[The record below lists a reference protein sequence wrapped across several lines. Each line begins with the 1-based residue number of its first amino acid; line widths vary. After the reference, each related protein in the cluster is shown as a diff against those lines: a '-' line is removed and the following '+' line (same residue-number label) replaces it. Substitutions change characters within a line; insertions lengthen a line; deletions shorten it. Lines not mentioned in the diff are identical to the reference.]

1 MEGKMV
7 VKIDHIA
14 IAVQN
19 LEEALRVY
27 KDVLGLELKG
37 EEEVP
42 EQGVR
47 VAFLPVGDTRLELLE
62 PLSPE
67 SPVAKFLEKRG
78 EGIHHICLE
87 VEDLEKTLAEL
98 ASKGIK
104 LIDEKPRLGAHG
116 RKMAF
121 VHPKSLHGVLLELYQ
136 KEEEHG

>member
-1 MEGKMV
+1 MV

-19 LEEALRVY
+19 LDEAIKVY
-27 KDVLGLELKG
+27 KEALGLELAG

-47 VAFLPVGDTRLELLE
+47 VAFLPIGDTRLELLE
-62 PLSPE
+62 PLSSE

-98 ASKGIK
+98 ASKGVK

-136 KEEEHG
+136 KEEEDD

>member
-1 MEGKMV
+1 MV

-19 LEEALRVY
+19 LDEAIKVY
-27 KDVLGLELKG
+27 KEALGLELAG

-47 VAFLPVGDTRLELLE
+47 VAFLPIGDTRLELLE
-62 PLSPE
+62 PLSSE

-87 VEDLEKTLAEL
+87 VEDLEKALAEL
-98 ASKGIK
+98 ASKGVK

-136 KEEEHG
+136 KEEEDD

>member
-1 MEGKMV
+1 MV

-19 LEEALRVY
+19 LDEAIKVY
-27 KDVLGLELKG
+27 KEALGLELAG

-47 VAFLPVGDTRLELLE
+47 VAFLPIGDTRLELLE
-62 PLSPE
+62 PLSSE

-87 VEDLEKTLAEL
+87 VEDLEKALAEL
-98 ASKGIK
+98 ANKGVK

-136 KEEEHG
+136 KEEEDD

>member
-1 MEGKMV
+1 MI

-19 LEEALRVY
+19 LDEALKVY
-27 KDVLGLELKG
+27 RDALGLEPAG
-37 EEEVP
+37 GEEVP

-78 EGIHHICLE
+78 EGIHHICIE

-98 ASKGIK
+98 ASKGVK

-136 KEEEHG
+136 KEEKHD

>member
-1 MEGKMV
+1 MV

>member
-1 MEGKMV
+1 MV

-19 LEEALRVY
+19 LDEAIKVY
-27 KDVLGLELKG
+27 KEALGLELAG

-47 VAFLPVGDTRLELLE
+47 VAFLPIGDTRLELLE
-62 PLSPE
+62 PLSSE

-98 ASKGIK
+98 ANKGVK

-136 KEEEHG
+136 KEEEDD

>member
-1 MEGKMV
+1 MV

-19 LEEALRVY
+19 LDEAIKVY
-27 KDVLGLELKG
+27 REALGLELAG

-47 VAFLPVGDTRLELLE
+47 VAFLPIGDTRLELLE
-62 PLSPE
+62 PLSSE

-87 VEDLEKTLAEL
+87 VEDLEKALAEL
-98 ASKGIK
+98 ASKGVK

-136 KEEEHG
+136 KEEEDD

>member
-1 MEGKMV
+1 MV

-19 LEEALRVY
+19 LDEAIKVY
-27 KDVLGLELKG
+27 RGALGLELAG

-47 VAFLPVGDTRLELLE
+47 VAFLPIGDTRLELLE
-62 PLSPE
+62 PLSSE

-87 VEDLEKTLAEL
+87 VEDLEKALAEL
-98 ASKGIK
+98 ASKGVK

-136 KEEEHG
+136 KEEEDD